1 VKGERVNTNGKAHT
15 LTPTLAP
22 HVRESLSALGEDP
35 TRDGLLRTPDRVER
49 SLRFLTSGYEID
61 LASLV
66 NDAIF
71 EDDARDLVA
80 VRDIEVFSLCE
91 HHLLPFFG
99 RAHIAYIPDGR
110 ILGLSKM
117 ARVVEMFAR
126 RLQVQER
133 LTRQIAQA
141 LHETLRPRG
150 VAVIVE
156 ARHLCM
162 AMRGVQKSAATAVTR
177 AATGVLEKD
186 RSPLAGVMSRSS
198 YAEGRDW

>member
-1 VKGERVNTNGKAHT
+1 MKTNGLPSI
-15 LTPTLAP
+15 LTADHSTSLAP
-22 HVRESLSALGEDP
+22 HVRDMLRALGEDP
-35 TRDGLLRTPDRVER
+35 SRDGLLRTPDRVDR
-49 SLRFLTSGYEID
+49 SLRFLTSGYTTD
-61 LASLV
+61 LTSLV

-71 EDDARDLVA
+71 EEDTHDMVA
-80 VRDIEVFSLCE
+80 VRDIELFSLCE

-133 LTRQIAQA
+133 LTRQIARA
-141 LHETLRPRG
+141 LHQTLRPRG
-150 VAVIVE
+150 VVVVVE

-162 AMRGVQKSAATAVTR
+162 AMRGVQKTASTAVTR
-177 AATGVLEKD
+177 SALGVFESD
-186 RSPLAGVMSRSS
+186 RELLSDVLAQMGRAERS
-198 YAEGRDW
+198 EW

>member
-1 VKGERVNTNGKAHT
+1 MLTAEREAS
-15 LTPTLAP
+15 LAP
-22 HVRESLSALGEDP
+22 HVAEMLRALGEDP
-35 TRDGLLRTPDRVER
+35 ARDGLLRTPERVDR
-49 SLRFLTSGYEID
+49 SLRFLTSGYTTNLDE
-61 LASLV
+61 LV

-71 EDDARDLVA
+71 EEDAHDMVA
-80 VRDIEVFSLCE
+80 VRDIELFSLCE

-133 LTRQIAQA
+133 LTRQIAEALQA
-141 LHETLRPRG
+141 TLRPRG
-150 VAVIVE
+150 VVVVVE

-162 AMRGVQKSAATAVTR
+162 VMRGVQKTASTAITRSAAGAFKTDR
-177 AATGVLEKD
+177 ALLDDVLAQMCRTE
-186 RSPLAGVMSRSS
+186 RS
-198 YAEGRDW
+198 DW